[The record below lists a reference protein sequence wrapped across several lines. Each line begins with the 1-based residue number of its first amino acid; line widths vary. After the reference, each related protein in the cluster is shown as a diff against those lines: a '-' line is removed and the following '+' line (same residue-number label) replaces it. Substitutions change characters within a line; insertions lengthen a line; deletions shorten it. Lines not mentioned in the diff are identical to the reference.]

1 MIVID
6 SFLNLLN
13 AAIGRKQDF
22 EQLIQSGD
30 ISRVLA
36 SMESKAEETAIARRE
51 YDPKKHLIN
60 RREDKII
67 LDKDGNLKRK
77 IKRWKLP
84 IGYPVFINEIAL
96 VFIYGQSS
104 GVWHQRRQT
113 KRSRLSLIC
122 CHAHT
127 STLRSVSASVLQDQR
142 RSLLCSG
149 ASSATMTERQTVRSA
164 CSQLPKATRS
174 IRSGIST
181 RI

>member
-22 EQLIQSGD
+22 EQLVQSGD

-77 IKRWKLP
+77 IKRWKL
-84 IGYPVFINEIAL
+84 
-96 VFIYGQSS
+96 SS
-104 GVWHQRRQT
+104 LHQRDRTCVHLRTASQVGYGIREYRQ
-113 KRSRLSLIC
+113 
-122 CHAHT
+122 
-127 STLRSVSASVLQDQR
+127 SVQ
-142 RSLLCSG
+142 G
-149 ASSATMTERQTVRSA
+149 FH
-164 CSQLPKATRS
+164 
-174 IRSGIST
+174 
-181 RI
+181 

>member
-96 VFIYGQSS
+96 VFIYGQPVKWGMASEKTDCRIRDA
-104 GVWHQRRQT
+104 VCYALARLPQR
-113 KRSRLSLIC
+113 
-122 CHAHT
+122 
-127 STLRSVSASVLQDQR
+127 
-142 RSLLCSG
+142 
-149 ASSATMTERQTVRSA
+149 
-164 CSQLPKATRS
+164 
-174 IRSGIST
+174 
-181 RI
+181 